1 MNAAFLDEYGDLL
14 PERIELKPG
23 RLKWLG
29 IFAISAG
36 FVAIAAFV
44 GPDEPVVFWG
54 SGGFFLVCAIVA
66 ATQMIGV
73 GAKLVLDSDGF
84 TCTTLFRSFR
94 RTWVECSEFY
104 PVRVGGNA
112 MVGFAS
118 ETDQAKRL
126 AAVSEAIAGTQA
138 ALPDTFGF
146 SAEELADV
154 MNRFRAR
161 AIAGVRP

>member
-1 MNAAFLDEYGDLL
+1 MSSFTDADGDPL

-29 IFAISAG
+29 IFAICAG

-44 GPDEPVVFWG
+44 GPGEPVVFWG
-54 SGGFFLVCAIVA
+54 SGGFFLVCAVIA

-73 GAKLVLDSDGF
+73 GARLVLDLEGF
-84 TCTTLFRSFR
+84 TCTTLFKSFR
-94 RTWVECSEFY
+94 RTWAECSAFY
-104 PVRVGGNA
+104 PVRVGGNM

-118 ETDQAKRL
+118 ATDMKERPKL
-126 AAVSEAIAGTQA
+126 AAVSEAIAGTPG

-154 MNRFRAR
+154 MNRFQAR
-161 AIAGVRP
+161 ALAGMA